1 MNVNEVTMVIM
12 KKRQILI
19 VALSL
24 VVVIAAYLNWTYTE
38 NGDESVTVT
47 GDTETKTFGEETLVD
62 GKKEEKAE
70 EVSTK
75 GTTYFESARLT
86 RDKAR
91 SDAIDTL
98 RTVAES
104 DSASNEEKDLA
115 YTSIRKSAE
124 NTEKEGNIE
133 NLLKAKAFSDV
144 LVYITDDSVS
154 VTVKTEGLTTADTAK
169 IFDIVVAETGISSEK
184 IKIIEIK

>member
-1 MNVNEVTMVIM
+1 M
-12 KKRQILI
+12 
-19 VALSL
+19 
-24 VVVIAAYLNWTYTE
+24 
-38 NGDESVTVT
+38 
-47 GDTETKTFGEETLVD
+47 
-62 GKKEEKAE
+62 
-70 EVSTK
+70 
-75 GTTYFESARLT
+75 
-86 RDKAR
+86 
-91 SDAIDTL
+91 
-98 RTVAES
+98 
-104 DSASNEEKDLA
+104 A

-133 NLLKAKAFSDV
+133 NLLKAKGFSDV